1 MIALTL
7 KPVSPTE
14 AREFID
20 NTLRLASYYHEITE
34 DEAIS
39 RIVFFWDCLSTSII
53 KNPEEWGGLR
63 LSDFSFV
70 GDKAD
75 ELKAAQV
82 DKKWREE
89 ELQ

>member
-1 MIALTL
+1 MIAVTL
-7 KPVSPTE
+7 MPFKPID
-14 AREFID
+14 AREFIED
-20 NTLRLASYYHEITE
+20 TLRLASYYHEITE

-39 RIVFFWDCLSTSII
+39 RIVFFWDCLSSSII
-53 KNPEEWGGLR
+53 KNPEEWGGLH

-82 DKKWREE
+82 EKKWREE

>member
-1 MIALTL
+1 MITVAL

-20 NTLRLASYYHEITE
+20 DTLRLASYYHEITE

-39 RIVFFWDCLSTSII
+39 RIVFFWDCLSASII
-53 KNPEEWGGLR
+53 KNPVEWAGLH

-70 GDKAD
+70 GDKAE
-75 ELKAAQV
+75 ELKVAQV
-82 DKKWREE
+82 EKKWRR
-89 ELQ
+89 LD